1 MLGLAVY
8 TGLFASFSGAGYPFL
23 AENTAK
29 SARMRIFSIH
39 ASLVLASQVLGM
51 GGGFLADAL
60 QAVGMNKVGLKTALF
75 IGGLATL
82 AAFIPLLFTAD
93 QKAEDIQ
100 ALDAPLPDH
109 QPAQAGRAVNASG
122 LGITKSSGSS
132 RLPIINRPGLR
143 ACRALFEFVLYQPL
157 LGIVIGSRHSDI
169 TRTSHD
175 DCIDA
180 DRTNAGKSGGS
191 RQGRCA
197 LSSPILAL
205 PAVNRVH
212 ERTPHCIGRL
222 PVPPSLDECRQ
233 SDTILD
239 SD

>member
-1 MLGLAVY
+1 MVLRYIPVC
-8 TGLFASFSGAGYPFL
+8 SHPFSGAGYPFL

-39 ASLVLASQVLGM
+39 ASLVLASQVLGKD
-51 GGGFLADAL
+51 GRRILADAL
-60 QAVGMNKVGLKTALF
+60 QAVGMNKVGSLKTALF

-132 RLPIINRPGLR
+132 RLPN
-143 ACRALFEFVLYQPL
+143 Y
-157 LGIVIGSRHSDI
+157 
-169 TRTSHD
+169 
-175 DCIDA
+175 
-180 DRTNAGKSGGS
+180 
-191 RQGRCA
+191 
-197 LSSPILAL
+197 
-205 PAVNRVH
+205 
-212 ERTPHCIGRL
+212 
-222 PVPPSLDECRQ
+222 
-233 SDTILD
+233 
-239 SD
+239 